1 MKKIPL
7 NWGTTH
13 KDSHAAKRSY
23 TVVFSAVSI
32 ISSLLY
38 VFLTVIAL
46 FENTPDARLNRYNF
60 ILNLQGK
67 EEQTTLQRVGVSIS
81 TVLGVLHRNPTIG
94 GIAWDVLL
102 SAATLTT
109 WASARDL
116 HPVAI
121 LKNSV
126 APWIPFAHAADEDQH
141 DTIKVSSKKTVPKL
155 EPTVNAVEAPQP
167 SPAKRGRGRSSKN
180 TATQPETTAASRS
193 IRRSTRRQTRPV
205 ENGDE
210 DEHDHDYVA
219 PAKTQALV
227 NSTAHEEEREES
239 LAEEAEAAA
248 LGWGLFIVGGLGAV
262 TAGTLGAEV
271 TGR

>member
-1 MKKIPL
+1 
-7 NWGTTH
+7 
-13 KDSHAAKRSY
+13 
-23 TVVFSAVSI
+23 VFSAVSL
-32 ISSLLY
+32 ISVLLY

-46 FENTPDARLNRYNF
+46 FENTPDARLHRYNL

-67 EEQTTLQRVGVSIS
+67 EQQTTLQRVGVAIS
-81 TVLGVLHRNPTIG
+81 TILGVLHRNPTIG

-126 APWIPFAHAADEDQH
+126 APWIPFAHAADEGQD

-155 EPTVNAVEAPQP
+155 EPTVNAIEPPQP
-167 SPAKRGRGRSSKN
+167 SPAKRGR
-180 TATQPETTAASRS
+180 TATQPETPAASRS

-210 DEHDHDYVA
+210 DEHDHEYVA

-227 NSTAHEEEREES
+227 NNIAHEEEREES
-239 LAEEAEAAA
+239 LTEEAEAVA